1 MAATTE
7 MQLVG
12 FRIGDESFAAPIS
25 KVQEIIRNSSIV
37 KIPKAPDFVEGVINL
52 RGNVICVIDLRKRFG
67 MQPRAAGEKPLVIIA
82 EVADVVV
89 GLQVDSVSDVFIVKD
104 QQFQK
109 IPSLAVGID
118 QKFIHGIV
126 KRDEKMIIVVDID
139 RVLAQNESDLLRS
152 M

>member
-1 MAATTE
+1 MVDVTE

-12 FRIGDESFAAPIS
+12 FRIGEESFAAPIS

-67 MQPRAAGEKPLVIIA
+67 MLPRETADKQLVIIA
-82 EVADVVV
+82 EVGEVVV
-89 GLQVDSVSDVFIVKD
+89 GLQVDSVSDVFIVRGD
-104 QQFQK
+104 QFQK
-109 IPSLAVGID
+109 IPAMAVGID
-118 QKFIHGIV
+118 QKFIRGIV
-126 KRDEKMIIVVDID
+126 KRDEKMIIVTDID
-139 RVLAQNESDLLRS
+139 RILGQTESELLRA

>member
-1 MAATTE
+1 MADVTE

-12 FRIGDESFAAPIS
+12 FRIGEEYFAAPIG

-37 KIPKAPDFVEGVINL
+37 RIPKAPDFVEGVINL

-67 MQPRAAGEKPLVIIA
+67 LEARADGEKPLVIIA
-82 EVADVVV
+82 EVGEVVV
-89 GLQVDSVSDVFIVKD
+89 GLQVDSVSEVFIAKNE
-104 QQFQK
+104 QFQK

-118 QKFIHGIV
+118 QKFIVGIV
-126 KRDEKMIIVVDID
+126 KRDEKMIIVADID
-139 RVLAQNESDLLRS
+139 HILAQNEADLLGT